1 MCEVVHMKKTKQS
14 ITRQDP
20 FVEGGSGSILDSPFY
35 YENESAYQQWK
46 KQKLT
51 DYPCSISQLIVP
63 LNDPKAL
70 TVQEY
75 QQIKDCLLKTNMVIY
90 DIGRDIREDKS
101 IPEQLGIQLGIHS
114 LDKNECADD
123 DGFTSIQVVNN
134 GLHAIYIPYS
144 EKGINW
150 HTDGYYN
157 RLSEQIYSMI
167 LHCVRPAQEGGENQ
181 LWDHEIIYMMLR
193 DENPDYIK
201 ALMAPDAMTIP
212 KNILN
217 GQLVRPDR
225 SGPVFMITDEG
236 RLHMR
241 YTARARNVI
250 WKEDSLTQEAQQT
263 LRALLNS
270 DSDYLFQGQLEA
282 GQGLV
287 CNNVLHTRTAF
298 KDDKENPRLL
308 YRGRY
313 FDKIV
318 F

>member
-1 MCEVVHMKKTKQS
+1 MKKTKQHIS
-14 ITRQDP
+14 RQVPIRKRDSDP
-20 FVEGGSGSILDSPFY
+20 ISDSPFHY
-35 YENESAYQQWK
+35 HNESAYQQWK

-51 DYPCSISQLIVP
+51 DYPGSISQLIVP

-70 TVQEY
+70 TAQEF
-75 QQIKDCLLKTNMVIY
+75 QQIKNCLLKTNMVIY
-90 DIGRDIREDKS
+90 DIGRDIQEDKS

-123 DGFTSIQVVNN
+123 DGFTSIQVVDD

-167 LHCVRPAQEGGENQ
+167 LHCVRPAPEGGENQ
-181 LWDHEIIYMMLR
+181 LWDPEIIYMMLR

-201 ALMAPDAMTIP
+201 ALMEPDAMTIP
-212 KNILN
+212 KNVLN

-250 WKEDSLTQEAQQT
+250 WKKDSLTQKAQQT
-263 LRALLNS
+263 LRTLLNS
-270 DSDYLFQGQLEA
+270 DSDYLFQGRLEA

-313 FDKIV
+313 FDKII

>member
-1 MCEVVHMKKTKQS
+1 MKRKKQYVS
-14 ITRQDP
+14 RQVPLRSCDSDFISNCP
-20 FVEGGSGSILDSPFY
+20 FC

-51 DYPCSISQLIVP
+51 NYPCSISQLIVP

-70 TVQEY
+70 TVQEF
-75 QQIKDCLLKTNMVIY
+75 QQIKNCLLKTNMVIY
-90 DIGRDIREDKS
+90 DIGRDIQEDKS
-101 IPEQLGIQLGIHS
+101 IPEQLGIQLGIHA

-123 DGFTSIQVVNN
+123 DGFTSIQVVDD

-167 LHCVRPAQEGGENQ
+167 LHCVRPAPEGGENQ
-181 LWDHEIIYMMLR
+181 LWDPEIIYMMLR

-201 ALMAPDAMTIP
+201 ALMEPDAMTIP
-212 KNILN
+212 KNVLN

-250 WKEDSLTQEAQQT
+250 WKEDSLTQKAQQT
-263 LRALLNS
+263 LRTLLNS
-270 DSDYLFQGQLEA
+270 DSDYLFQGRLEA

-313 FDKIV
+313 FDKII

>member
-1 MCEVVHMKKTKQS
+1 MPVINSELS
-14 ITRQDP
+14 PAADSRR
-20 FVEGGSGSILDSPFY
+20 SPFHF
-35 YENESAYQQWK
+35 ENEAGYLCWK
-46 KQKLT
+46 KSKLLN
-51 DYPCSISQLIVP
+51 YPQALSQLVVP
-63 LNDPKAL
+63 
-70 TVQEY
+70 
-75 QQIKDCLLKTNMVIY
+75 IKDPQALSSAELQQLQSLLVKTNMVIY
-90 DIGRDIREDKS
+90 ELHGEAREDKS
-101 IPEQLGIQLGIHS
+101 IPEQLGRQLGISH

-123 DGFTSIQVVNN
+123 DGFTSIQVVDS

-167 LHCVRPAQEGGENQ
+167 LHCVRAAAEGGENQ
-181 LWDHEIIYMMLR
+181 LWDHEIIYMLLR

-201 ALMAPDAMTIP
+201 ALMADDAMTIP
-212 KNILN
+212 KNVLD
-217 GQLVRPDR
+217 GKLVRPDR

-250 WKEDSLTQEAQQT
+250 WKDDELTQKAQQT
-263 LRALLNS
+263 LREILNS
-270 DSDYLFQGQLEA
+270 DSVFKFQGALKP
-282 GQGLV
+282 GQGLI

-298 KDDKENPRLL
+298 KDDQDNPRLL

-313 FDKIV
+313 FDKILSRQDSGL
-318 F
+318 

>member
-1 MCEVVHMKKTKQS
+1 MQQTSQTKIS
-14 ITRQDP
+14 
-20 FVEGGSGSILDSPFY
+20 DSPFHY
-35 YENESAYQQWK
+35 DNESAYHRWK
-46 KQKLT
+46 KDKLS
-51 DYPCSISQLIVP
+51 DYPKSISELIVTIA
-63 LNDPKAL
+63 DAKAL
-70 TVQEY
+70 TAREL
-75 QQIKDCLLKTNMVIY
+75 QQIKSLLIKTNMVIY
-90 DIGRDIREDKS
+90 DTADDMEDKS
-101 IPEQLGIQLGIHS
+101 IPEAIGHQLGIHS

-123 DGFTSIQVVNN
+123 DGFTSIQVVDD

-144 EKGINW
+144 DKSINW

-167 LHCVRPAQEGGENQ
+167 LHCVRPASEGGENQ
-181 LWDHEIIYMMLR
+181 LWDNEIAYMLLR

-212 KNILN
+212 KNVLN
-217 GQLVRPDR
+217 GELVRPDR
-225 SGPVFMITDEG
+225 SGPVFMITEEG

-250 WKEDSLTQEAQQT
+250 WKEDDITQKAQQA
-263 LRALLNS
+263 LRDILNS
-270 DSDYLFQGQLEA
+270 DSEYQFRGSLQA

-298 KDDKENPRLL
+298 KDDKDSPRLL

-313 FDKIV
+313 FDKIPL
-318 F
+318 

>member
-1 MCEVVHMKKTKQS
+1 MRKIKQHFSKQPPKCEHS
-14 ITRQDP
+14 SDCI
-20 FVEGGSGSILDSPFY
+20 SDSPFHY
-35 YENESAYQQWK
+35 KNESAYQQWK
-46 KQKLT
+46 EKKLK
-51 DYPCSISQLIVP
+51 DYPHSIAQLIVP
-63 LNDPKAL
+63 LNDPGAL
-70 TVQEY
+70 TAQEL
-75 QQIKDCLLKTNMVIY
+75 QQIKNCLLKTNMVIY
-90 DIGRDIREDKS
+90 DTGRDAQEDKS
-101 IPEQLGIQLGIHS
+101 IPEQIGIQLGIHS

-123 DGFTSIQVVNN
+123 DGFTSIQVVDD

-157 RLSEQIYSMI
+157 RLTEQIYSMI
-167 LHCVRPAQEGGENQ
+167 LHCVRPAEEGGENQ

-193 DENPDYIK
+193 DKNPDYIK
-201 ALMAPDAMTIP
+201 ALMEPDAMTIP
-212 KNILN
+212 KNVLN

-250 WKEDSLTQEAQQT
+250 WKEDALTREAQRT
-263 LRALLNS
+263 LRTLLNS
-270 DSDYLFQGQLEA
+270 DSEYQFQGRLEA
-282 GQGLV
+282 GQGLI

-298 KDDKENPRLL
+298 KDDKDNPRLL

-313 FDKIV
+313 FDKIML
-318 F
+318 

>member
-1 MCEVVHMKKTKQS
+1 MRKIKQHFSKQPPKSENSPDS
-14 ITRQDP
+14 I
-20 FVEGGSGSILDSPFY
+20 SDSPFHY
-35 YENESAYQQWK
+35 NNESAYQQWK
-46 KQKLT
+46 ENKLK
-51 DYPCSISQLIVP
+51 DYPRSIAQLIVP
-63 LNDPKAL
+63 LNDPGAL
-70 TVQEY
+70 TAQEL
-75 QQIKDCLLKTNMVIY
+75 QQIKNCLLKTNMVIY
-90 DIGRDIREDKS
+90 DTGRDAQEDKS
-101 IPEQLGIQLGIHS
+101 IPEQIGIQLGIHS

-123 DGFTSIQVVNN
+123 DGFTSIQVVDD

-157 RLSEQIYSMI
+157 CLSEQIYSMI
-167 LHCVRPAQEGGENQ
+167 LHCVRPAEEGGVNQ
-181 LWDHEIIYMMLR
+181 LWDNEIIYMMLR
-193 DENPDYIK
+193 DKNPDYIK
-201 ALMAPDAMTIP
+201 ALMEPDAMTIP
-212 KNILN
+212 KNVLN

-250 WKEDSLTQEAQQT
+250 WKEDALTQEAQQT

-270 DSDYLFQGQLEA
+270 DSEYQFQGKLEA
-282 GQGLV
+282 GQGLI

-298 KDDKENPRLL
+298 KDDKDNPRLL

-313 FDKIV
+313 FDKIML
-318 F
+318 

>member
-1 MCEVVHMKKTKQS
+1 MRKIKQHFSKQPSKCEHS
-14 ITRQDP
+14 SDCI
-20 FVEGGSGSILDSPFY
+20 SDSPFHY
-35 YENESAYQQWK
+35 KNESAYQQWK
-46 KQKLT
+46 EKKLK
-51 DYPCSISQLIVP
+51 DYPHSIAQLIVP
-63 LNDPKAL
+63 LNDPGAL
-70 TVQEY
+70 TAQEL
-75 QQIKDCLLKTNMVIY
+75 QQIKNCLLKTNMVIY
-90 DIGRDIREDKS
+90 DTGRDAQEDKS
-101 IPEQLGIQLGIHS
+101 IPEQIGIQLGIHS

-123 DGFTSIQVVNN
+123 DGFTSIQVVDD

-157 RLSEQIYSMI
+157 RLAEQIYSMI
-167 LHCVRPAQEGGENQ
+167 LHCVRPAEEGGENQ

-193 DENPDYIK
+193 DKNPDYIK
-201 ALMAPDAMTIP
+201 ALMEPDAMTIP
-212 KNILN
+212 KNVLN

-250 WKEDSLTQEAQQT
+250 WKEDALTQEAQQT
-263 LRALLNS
+263 LRTLLNS
-270 DSDYLFQGQLEA
+270 DSEYQFQGRLEA

-313 FDKIV
+313 FDKIML
-318 F
+318 